1 MLSLESGPGEA
12 TTMHTHFSALN
23 ALNIFLA
30 VLIVGSAWRLASL
43 HLASAS
49 SPAAANLGRA
59 MAFQY

>member
-1 MLSLESGPGEA
+1 
-12 TTMHTHFSALN
+12 MHTHFSAVH

-43 HLASAS
+43 HLV
-49 SPAAANLGRA
+49 AARSTGLQQLGKA